1 MTLYLKRF
9 FALSLETL
17 FFFKVFKNV
26 LFWGEREKKTVV
38 VCALLEHEIIMMIPA
53 VAVPVVE
60 FKLLKKC
67 LR

>member
-53 VAVPVVE
+53 VAELVVE
-60 FKLLKKC
+60 FQLGL
-67 LR
+67 